1 MRFCG
6 QCFVSRAT
14 WNSAPGRLPYSSAG
28 PDICWPYPLNP
39 DFCGP
44 LPAAGAAAGAAA
56 RCKAEPSC
64 RAFGLNRH
72 FASCTGPNNTKPQP
86 GELCPKFF
94 TVANR
99 SQLLVADGWQ
109 MWLDEAA

>member
-1 MRFCG
+1 M
-6 QCFVSRAT
+6 
-14 WNSAPGRLPYSSAG
+14 
-28 PDICWPYPLNP
+28 
-39 DFCGP
+39 
-44 LPAAGAAAGAAA
+44 
-56 RCKAEPSC
+56 
-64 RAFGLNRH
+64 NRH

-109 MWLDEAA
+109 MWLDEEA